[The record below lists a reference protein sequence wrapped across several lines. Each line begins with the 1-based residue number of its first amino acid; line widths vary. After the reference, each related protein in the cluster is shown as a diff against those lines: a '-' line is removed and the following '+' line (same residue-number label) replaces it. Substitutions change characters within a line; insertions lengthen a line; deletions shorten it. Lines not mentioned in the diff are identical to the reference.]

1 MSTLFS
7 TMRKGRLR
15 SFFHRHLVVS
25 STSIAKQI
33 KEPSKFVI
41 LILGAAKYF
50 KTLNAF
56 TSFLGHVNGTDLE
69 ELRANYF
76 VGKAKSARTLS
87 ISQSNLMISQ
97 TFAIAKLKYI
107 TITLF

>member
-1 MSTLFS
+1 
-7 TMRKGRLR
+7 MRKGRLR
-15 SFFHRHLVVS
+15 SFFHRPLVVS

-33 KEPSKFVI
+33 KEPSKFGVI
-41 LILGAAKYF
+41 LILGATKYF

-76 VGKAKSARTLS
+76 VGKAKSACTLS